1 MGFSIPT
8 GGRPH
13 RRCRRA
19 AIAAAGAVAADH
31 GDYGDTTG
39 AAEIHGESGER
50 WEIFFANMVQIGGLC
65 GFHQQT
71 LFSLWFYLRVC
82 Y

>member
-50 WEIFFANMVQIGGLC
+50 WEIFSPTWCRLVDYVDFTNKHCLAS
-65 GFHQQT
+65 GFI
-71 LFSLWFYLRVC
+71 
-82 Y
+82 